1 MLSTEAQTQ
10 NQSQQSTIYDDCVFN
25 ERIGQLFNSID
36 STSVSSPNTNRNQMT
51 SIVDAL
57 FPEEA
62 SLYQQQSN
70 QRHSSTNDLTTYFDR
85 FSLWNNN
92 NTSSASAFCG
102 GITDSSL
109 AFANR
114 RQSTSLSSSCS
125 LRNSQQRDYQR
136 SPLTRPRFASSSIRL
151 PSAATM

>member
-1 MLSTEAQTQ
+1 MMSTEAQTQ

-36 STSVSSPNTNRNQMT
+36 STSVSSPNTNRNRMT

-57 FPEEA
+57 FPEEEA
-62 SLYQQQSN
+62 SVYQQQPN

-85 FSLWNNN
+85 FSLWNNNN

-114 RQSTSLSSSCS
+114 RQSTSLSSSY
-125 LRNSQQRDYQR
+125 SQQRDYQR

-151 PSAATM
+151 PSATTM